1 MKQMNK
7 KKHFFVPVTAIILF
21 IILTFNACS
30 PAEKNNN
37 AGAQASAV
45 SSEVE
50 SPAGNSDGS
59 AGNDGTEEGS
69 AGVNSDTDKETVD
82 TLEDGS
88 YVPTM
93 FTVSGGTGKVKI
105 TCPEVVLTEGEALAR
120 VEFSSPHYDWV
131 KVDGV
136 QYDPENAGDA
146 DRENSVFN
154 IPVLLDQEMTISGL
168 TTAMSEPHE
177 IEYTLFISLTREDE
191 TTAAGGVEGDEGEDG
206 SESTA
211 GKAPEADG
219 DSISADSGSISSDG
233 EDAPAAGR
241 RSSGTGSVSQP
252 PALEGLTFVSAMET
266 SYAETFDIYSY
277 KPADG
282 STEDLYRLID
292 VHESGQYLLLPEKTG
307 ADKSDASQKILKNLH
322 SSITVLQAP
331 LDNIYVAATSSM
343 ALFDGAGA
351 ISQVKLT
358 GTKEEGWHID
368 APKKALADGSM
379 VYAGK
384 YSAPDYELLASSGCD
399 LAVESMMILHS
410 PEVKEKLEELGIPV
424 FIDTSSNESHP
435 LGRTE
440 WVRLYGVLTGHETEA
455 EAFFA
460 EQEKEF
466 AKAENYNDTGLTV
479 AFFSISSNGNVIVR
493 ATDDYI
499 PRMIELAG
507 GNYIFKDL
515 LQKSGNSASVRLS
528 MEDFYNTAKD
538 ADYLI
543 YNATIENPVRSISE
557 LCGKSALLADFK
569 AVQNGN
575 VWQVQRSLYQS
586 PDIAAQMI
594 TDLHLMLTGENTS
607 QMTFLEQLK

>member
-1 MKQMNK
+1 MYKRK
-7 KKHFFVPVTAIILF
+7 IFSPTVTAMVLTM
-21 IILTFNACS
+21 ILTLTACS
-30 PAEKNNN
+30 
-37 AGAQASAV
+37 
-45 SSEVE
+45 
-50 SPAGNSDGS
+50 S
-59 AGNDGTEEGS
+59 AGNNNKAGDQANAASPAVESQAGNTDGTAVDDGTEENS
-69 AGVNSDTDKETVD
+69 AGVNAGAADKEASD
-82 TLEDGS
+82 TLEDGI
-88 YVPTM
+88 YMPTM

-105 TCPEVVLTEGEALAR
+105 TCPEVALTEGAAR
-120 VEFSSPHYDWV
+120 ARIEFSSPHYEWV
-131 KVDGV
+131 KADGV
-136 QYDPENAGDA
+136 QYDPENADDA
-146 DRENSVFN
+146 DRDNSVFI
-154 IPVLLDQEMTISGL
+154 IPVSLDQEMTIRGL

-177 IEYTLFISLTREDE
+177 IEYTIFISLTREDNE
-191 TTAAGGVEGDEGEDG
+191 NASGDGED
-206 SESTA
+206 
-211 GKAPEADG
+211 DG
-219 DSISADSGSISSDG
+219 ENVGENDG
-233 EDAPAAGR
+233 EDAPAAGTP
-241 RSSGTGSVSQP
+241 SSKTESDSRP
-252 PALEGLTFVSAMET
+252 PSLNGLTFVSAMET

-282 STEDLYRLID
+282 SAEDLYRLID
-292 VHESGQYLLLPEKTG
+292 VHGSGQYLILPEGSG
-307 ADKSDASQKILKNLH
+307 ADKSAASQKILKTLPE
-322 SSITVLQAP
+322 SITVLQAP

-351 ISQVKLT
+351 ISQVKMT
-358 GTKEEGWHID
+358 GTKEDGWYID

-466 AKAENYNDTGLTV
+466 AQAENYKDTGLTV

-507 GNYIFKDL
+507 GHYIFNDL

-538 ADYLI
+538 ADFLI

-557 LCGKSALLADFK
+557 LCGKSALLTDFK
-569 AVQNGN
+569 AVQEGH

-594 TDLHLMLTGENTS
+594 TDLHRMLTGENTS
-607 QMTFLEQLK
+607 EMTFLEQLK

>member
-1 MKQMNK
+1 MKK
-7 KKHFFVPVTAIILF
+7 RKRLFVPVTAIILF
-21 IILTFNACS
+21 IILTCNACS
-30 PAEKNNN
+30 PAKKNDD
-37 AGAQASAV
+37 AGAQANAASTTLG
-45 SSEVE
+45 
-50 SPAGNSDGS
+50 AGAENTEEETADVPE
-59 AGNDGTEEGS
+59 DGT
-69 AGVNSDTDKETVD
+69 
-82 TLEDGS
+82 

-105 TCPEVVLTEGEALAR
+105 TCPEVVLTEGAAQAQI
-120 VEFSSPHYDWV
+120 EFSSPHYEWV
-131 KVDGV
+131 KADGV
-136 QYDPENAGDA
+136 QYDPENADDA
-146 DRENSVFN
+146 DRDNSVFR
-154 IPVLLDQEMTISGL
+154 IPVRLDEEMKISGL

-177 IEYTLFISLTREDE
+177 IEYTIFISLTQTDDNAAAEGSGEDAVKE
-191 TTAAGGVEGDEGEDG
+191 DGPARSSGKASEAEGE
-206 SESTA
+206 
-211 GKAPEADG
+211 
-219 DSISADSGSISSDG
+219 SISADG
-233 EDAPAAGR
+233 EDASAAGKQ
-241 RSSGTGSVSQP
+241 SSGTAKTERVSNP
-252 PALEGLTFVSAMET
+252 PALEGLDFVSAMDT
-266 SYAETFDIYSY
+266 AYAETFDIFTYQ
-277 KPADG
+277 PADG
-282 STEDLYRLID
+282 STEEVYRLID
-292 VHESGQYLLLPEKTG
+292 VHDSGLYLLLPEKTG
-307 ADKSDASQKILKNLH
+307 ADKSDASQKILKNLPA
-322 SSITVLQAP
+322 SITVLQAP

-358 GTKEEGWHID
+358 GTKEEGWYID

-384 YSAPDYELLASSGCD
+384 YSAPDYELLASSGCK

-410 PEVKEKLEELGIPV
+410 PEVREKLEELGIPV

-440 WVRLYGVLTGHETEA
+440 WVRLYGILTGHEKEA

-466 AKAENYNDTGLTV
+466 SQAENYTDTGLTV
-479 AFFSISSNGNVIVR
+479 AFFSISSSGNVIVR

-543 YNATIENPVRSISE
+543 YNATIENPVRSITE

-569 AVQNGN
+569 AVQDGN

-594 TDLHLMLTGENTS
+594 TDLRRMLTGENTS
-607 QMTFLEQLK
+607 EMTFLEQLK